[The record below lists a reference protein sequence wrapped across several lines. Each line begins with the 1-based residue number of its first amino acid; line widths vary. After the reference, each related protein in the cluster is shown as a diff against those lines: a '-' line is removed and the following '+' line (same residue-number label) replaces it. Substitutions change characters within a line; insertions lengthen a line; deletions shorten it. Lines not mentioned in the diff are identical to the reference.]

1 MNVINVKDD
10 IDKIVTEYTETCR
23 RIFPYVVYRVSAA
36 LGMFT
41 AEDEAQS
48 RIKSLAKP
56 CPFCGGVD
64 LSFFTKDDGP
74 RFLIKGP
81 GRYMP
86 GKFGRVTCMDC
97 NAQATGRP
105 VLDDDKTP
113 HNQDVERLAYA
124 VKAWNRRAH
133 DACME

>member
-23 RIFPYVVYRVSAA
+23 RIFPHVVYRVSAA

-56 CPFCGGVD
+56 CCTCKRPRLGW
-64 LSFFTKDDGP
+64 DGN
-74 RFLIKGP
+74 
-81 GRYMP
+81 
-86 GKFGRVTCMDC
+86 T
-97 NAQATGRP
+97 Q
-105 VLDDDKTP
+105 
-113 HNQDVERLAYA
+113 
-124 VKAWNRRAH
+124 
-133 DACME
+133 